1 MEVPPSIR
9 IRILGSAQRYEG
21 NSKQTQDRQEQE
33 NSLEAMARRLLE
45 VIPAIVDIETQ
56 SQDIP
61 KALRCRVYSVRL
73 LLKVS

>member
-21 NSKQTQDRQEQE
+21 DSKQTQDRQEQE

-45 VIPAIVDIETQ
+45 VISAIVDIETQ